1 MVPPAH
7 VLGETAGVTG
17 SPTSPTPPSVAL
29 SPAWLHRV
37 LDAARTRLGM
47 DVAWMST
54 FTESTQ
60 QIRAATGALDAMHVR
75 PGMEPSLEGSFCVRV
90 LSGQLPPVVT
100 GARRHPGTRDLAVT
114 ADLGIGSY
122 VGAPVR
128 APDGRPVGMLCC
140 VSRDDGAHLDGAA
153 ARTLELLA
161 DVIADRLAEPLPEPP
176 TDPAARVRDVL
187 SEGAVVTHVQPIV
200 DLATEEV
207 VAYEALARFPGIADG
222 PERLFSAA
230 AAAGLGTQLE
240 ELAARA
246 ALAVAPRLPAGRPLG
261 INLSPPALLC
271 ASVTD
276 LLLDHRH
283 LDVAV
288 EVTEHSPVDDY
299 DALDRALTCLRDA
312 GIGLTVDDA
321 GAGYASFR
329 HVLRLRPDA
338 IKLDLALV
346 AGVHTDPAKQAM
358 VTAMVS
364 FAGAT
369 GARLVAE
376 GIEDPAEVRTL
387 RSLGVCQG
395 QGYLFGRPAPLL

>member
-1 MVPPAH
+1 M
-7 VLGETAGVTG
+7 TG
-17 SPTSPTPPSVAL
+17 SPPTPTVAL

-60 QIRAATGALDAMHVR
+60 QIRAATGALDTVHVHE
-75 PGMEPSLEGSFCVRV
+75 GMEPSLEGSFCVRV
-90 LSGQLPPVVT
+90 LNGQLPPVVT
-100 GARRHPGTRDLAVT
+100 GARRRPETRDLAVT
-114 ADLGIGSY
+114 TDLGIGSY

-128 APDGRPVGMLCC
+128 SPDGRPVGMLCC
-140 VSRDDGAHLDGAA
+140 VSQDDGAHLDGAA

-161 DVIADRLAEPLPEPP
+161 DLIADRLAEPLPEPP
-176 TDPAARVRDVL
+176 ADPAERVREVL

-200 DLATEEV
+200 DLATGAT
-207 VAYEALARFPGIADG
+207 VAYEALARFPDVEDG
-222 PERLFSAA
+222 PAALFSAA
-230 AAAGLGTQLE
+230 AAAGLGVELE

-261 INLSPPALLC
+261 LNLSPQALLC
-271 ASVTD
+271 RSVTG

-283 LDVAV
+283 LDLAV

-299 DALDRALTCLRDA
+299 DALERGLHCLREA

-321 GAGYASFR
+321 GAGYASLR
-329 HVLRLRPDA
+329 HVLRLHPDVV
-338 IKLDLALV
+338 KLDIALV
-346 AGVHTDPAKQAM
+346 AGLHRDPAKQAL

-364 FAGAT
+364 FAAAT
-369 GARLVAE
+369 GAVLVAE
-376 GIEDPAEVRTL
+376 GVEEPAEVESL
-387 RSLGVCQG
+387 RRLGVCRG
-395 QGYLFGRPAPLL
+395 QGHLFGRPAPLL